1 MISKKIFIFNYRP
14 IASPFGNY
22 EKMHINIIIIVR
34 IHSRFNSS
42 QQVSALP
49 NALPRSQF
57 SSIRSNSEF
66 LYRETSLGKGVRCN
80 LCTDFLS
87 AILFSSL
94 PLSLL
99 VGRSQ
104 ILMIT
109 FIDLPVVESRREHIS
124 AKLRIKGH
132 VSANHSFTILFLIII
147 PCVFE
152 ETSSSFYYIMPQNV
166 VSSLPN

>member
-34 IHSRFNSS
+34 IHSRSNSS

-49 NALPRSQF
+49 NALSISQF

-66 LYRETSLGKGVRCN
+66 LYREASLGKGVGCN

-87 AILFSSL
+87 ASL

-104 ILMIT
+104 IVMIT